1 MPNHT
6 VTIRFSTDKRG
17 RPRAHYWGLARRWLP
32 IGIDEAE
39 IRLAT
44 DPRYVAGRENN
55 RFTPLVSVV
64 TPPYMRGVGSDPAD
78 TLGD

>member
-44 DPRYVAGRENN
+44 DPRYVRAEKIIASP
-55 RFTPLVSVV
+55 PLCQ
-64 TPPYMRGVGSDPAD
+64 
-78 TLGD
+78 